1 MQGNEYTPLAWFV
14 VFGMLIAVFFGLELR
29 TAQITA
35 LVITFVLA
43 ILITLANYK
52 K

>member
-1 MQGNEYTPLAWFV
+1 MKDKWYSGLQWIA
-14 VFGMLIAVFFGLELR
+14 VFGMLAAVFFGLELR

-35 LVITFVLA
+35 LVITFILA
-43 ILITLANYK
+43 IMVTVAGYK